1 MNKYMKI
8 ADELA
13 QQNILTNDGGPFGAV
28 IIKNNEIVGKGNNQ
42 VVLKNDPTAHAEIV
56 AIRDACKNLGT
67 FDLTGCEIYTSCY
80 PCPMCLSAIIWSN
93 IKMVYYGNTKEDAEK
108 IGFRDNL
115 IYEYLEG
122 QSKTTNKEDI
132 LKIIAMDGKERASL
146 NQMDEETI
154 KTFES
159 YQNKSENKTMY

>member
-1 MNKYMKI
+1 M
-8 ADELA
+8 
-13 QQNILTNDGGPFGAV
+13 
-28 IIKNNEIVGKGNNQ
+28 
-42 VVLKNDPTAHAEIV
+42 
-56 AIRDACKNLGT
+56 GT

-122 QSKTTNKEDI
+122 QSKTSNKEDI
-132 LKIIAMDGKERASL
+132 LKIIAMDR
-146 NQMDEETI
+146 EETI

>member
-122 QSKTTNKEDI
+122 QSKTSNKEDI
-132 LKIIAMDGKERASL
+132 LKIIAMDR
-146 NQMDEETI
+146 EETI

-159 YQNKSENKTMY
+159 YQNKSKNKTMY

>member
-122 QSKTTNKEDI
+122 QSKTSNKEDI
-132 LKIIAMDGKERASL
+132 LKIIAMDR
-146 NQMDEETI
+146 EETI

-159 YQNKSENKTMY
+159 YQNKSENKTMH